1 MMNMIHPGDRERVRE
16 AAGRLEKGGGTA
28 DLEYRIM
35 GADGY
40 IWVTDQSRYAREDI
54 RGLVHGVVLD
64 ITGLKKKEHELWVAG
79 KRTESILKQAGLNC
93 WDWDFER
100 NTLILT
106 NVVQNVE
113 LTATYGPF
121 CSGMVTVM
129 DFPERI
135 FENFCLQESG
145 RERYRRFTE
154 EVKNGKNRESHTCE
168 VPVRVRGGKTVW
180 VRVGCETIRDE
191 EGRPVRAVGYYTD
204 VTKQKNEA
212 LCREEQLKTLEL
224 LRSQATYDFQAN
236 LTRDMILNGEGRE
249 KWMGEAGIPDTSY
262 TEAVAY
268 LNNNLVTPEFQ
279 AAVAKF
285 MDRERLMGL
294 YRAGIYTDSL
304 EYRRIYKNQVRWMK
318 AVMYLMQIGDRPDV
332 YSCIFV
338 MDIDEQKSQELK
350 LRKLAATDSLTGLYN
365 RQSGVARIREYL
377 CSMEEDEPAA
387 LIMLDLDDFKVAND
401 VFGHACGDQII
412 AENAAKLKR
421 LFREKDVVCRIGG
434 DEFLVLCKQIRQE
447 DADRKMDFIVRSM
460 KSICRHGD
468 REILFSVSVGYAM
481 TPDQGTDF
489 DELYRKADIALFAAK
504 MDGKGRYKLYEPSMK
519 AVRYEW
525 ADRD

>member
-1 MMNMIHPGDRERVRE
+1 M
-16 AAGRLEKGGGTA
+16 
-28 DLEYRIM
+28 
-35 GADGY
+35 
-40 IWVTDQSRYAREDI
+40 
-54 RGLVHGVVLD
+54 
-64 ITGLKKKEHELWVAG
+64 
-79 KRTESILKQAGLNC
+79 
-93 WDWDFER
+93 
-100 NTLILT
+100 
-106 NVVQNVE
+106 
-113 LTATYGPF
+113 
-121 CSGMVTVM
+121 
-129 DFPERI
+129 
-135 FENFCLQESG
+135 
-145 RERYRRFTE
+145 
-154 EVKNGKNRESHTCE
+154 
-168 VPVRVRGGKTVW
+168 
-180 VRVGCETIRDE
+180 
-191 EGRPVRAVGYYTD
+191 
-204 VTKQKNEA
+204 
-212 LCREEQLKTLEL
+212 
-224 LRSQATYDFQAN
+224 
-236 LTRDMILNGEGRE
+236 
-249 KWMGEAGIPDTSY
+249 
-262 TEAVAY
+262 
-268 LNNNLVTPEFQ
+268 
-279 AAVAKF
+279 AKF

-377 CSMEEDEPAA
+377 CSMEEDETAA

-504 MDGKGRYKLYEPSMK
+504 MDGEGRYKLYEPSMK
-519 AVRYEW
+519 AVRYEL